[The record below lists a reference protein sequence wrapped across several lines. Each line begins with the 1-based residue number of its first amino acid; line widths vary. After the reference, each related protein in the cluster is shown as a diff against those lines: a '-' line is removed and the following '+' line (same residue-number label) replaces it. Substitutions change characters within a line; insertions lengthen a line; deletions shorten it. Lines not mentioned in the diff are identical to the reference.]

1 MKGLEHWPFL
11 SDYPGEMEQTSWM
24 LWDTERYQGF
34 ALAPGFIGRSSYT
47 MRFFQTVKA
56 RPDEGNMRYPGML
69 PAPQAFL
76 IEQIRI
82 KGVTR
87 KMADH
92 AVLQLVIGHKIYT
105 EMPLDN
111 FTRHQHFI
119 TLSKPLLLLAQVI
132 FSLNIHWD
140 EARTFH
146 TTRRPKVVAQLAGTM
161 LRPRQ

>member
-1 MKGLEHWPFL
+1 MIF
-11 SDYPGEMEQTSWM
+11 
-24 LWDTERYQGF
+24 
-34 ALAPGFIGRSSYT
+34 
-47 MRFFQTVKA
+47 
-56 RPDEGNMRYPGML
+56 PGML

-76 IEQIRI
+76 IEEIRI

-92 AVLQLVIGHKIYT
+92 AVLQLVIGNKIYLV
-105 EMPLDN
+105 MPLDN

-119 TLSKPLLLLAQVI
+119 TLSKPLLLSAQVI

-146 TTRRPKVVAQLAGTM
+146 TTRRPKVVALLAGTM
-161 LRPRQ
+161 LRPKQ